1 MEQSTELWLVRH
13 GETEWSVSGAHTG
26 VSDIPLTA
34 RGEERAAGIRDY
46 LHHRSFALVLVSP
59 RQRAQETC
67 RIAGY
72 ADQAQIDPDLAE
84 WNYGDFEGKT
94 TNDIRKTYPDWD
106 IWKGP
111 VPHGETIEQV
121 AVRARR
127 VIERSVAAGGPVA
140 LFAHGHILRI
150 LTACWLG
157 LPPDGG
163 RLFALGTGSVSRLGF
178 ERDTRVISAW
188 NRSFEHDS

>member
-1 MEQSTELWLVRH
+1 MDQKSELWLIRH
-13 GETEWSVSGAHTG
+13 GETEWSLSGAHTG
-26 VSDIPLTA
+26 ISDIPLTA
-34 RGEERAAGIRDY
+34 RGEQRADGIRDY
-46 LHHRSFALVLVSP
+46 LHHRPFALVLVSP
-59 RQRAQETC
+59 RKRAQDTC

-94 TNDIRKTYPDWD
+94 TNEIRQTYPDWE

-127 VIERSVAAGGPVA
+127 VIERSVAAHGPVA

-157 LPPDGG
+157 LPPDAG

-178 ERDTRVISAW
+178 ERDTRVISTW
-188 NRSFEHDS
+188 NRSFEDD